1 MSSSSAAAEA
11 THDSRQRFRLTDPPD
26 ANAMASRRR
35 EIKFALPSGD
45 APMLRSVL
53 ELNCRRVEHG
63 GSFSRV
69 RSIYFDDF
77 HMSAYSESVDGVGN
91 RAKARLR
98 WYGDNERRLFFE
110 VKRRLGQ
117 IMEKVRVPLAS
128 ELDFTELHYP
138 AIHRELCAVLPKA
151 LAETFMLYTEPSL
164 IVSYKREY
172 YEAIDSP
179 LRVTLDSDIQCFDQS
194 GLGRPRMSFGQP
206 LAGLVILEG
215 KTPVRLDHLLPRL
228 LCPLRPVV
236 TRSSKYVM
244 ACDALG
250 LVR

>member
-1 MSSSSAAAEA
+1 
-11 THDSRQRFRLTDPPD
+11 
-26 ANAMASRRR
+26 
-35 EIKFALPSGD
+35 
-45 APMLRSVL
+45 MLRSVL

-63 GSFSRV
+63 GAFSLV

-77 HMSAYSESVDGVGN
+77 QMSAYRESLDGIGS
-91 RAKARLR
+91 RAKVRLR
-98 WYGDNERRLFFE
+98 WYGGNERRLFFE
-110 VKRRLGQ
+110 VKRRIGQ

-138 AIHRELCAVLPKA
+138 AFHRELCAVLPKA
-151 LAETFMLYTEPSL
+151 LAETLMLYTEPSL

-172 YEAIDSP
+172 YEALDSP

-215 KTPVRLDHLLPRL
+215 KTPVRLEELLPRL
-228 LCPLRPVV
+228 LYPLRPVV

-244 ACDALG
+244 GCDALG